1 MTVGINPPMIEA
13 KRRII
18 KEKLGELGHIDLH
31 QLPTDCFLSPPA
43 KPHYVICLIDAC
55 SRLAWAEVVAA
66 KKALPVMFKAL
77 KMINTLHPRY
87 GVVFTDILSDNG
99 AEFAA
104 RAHPNEHPFE
114 AMLLE
119 LGVRHRYT
127 RPYHPWTTDVIDK
140 WFFAGSELF
149 SSRARATAWRRA
161 GREAQALPR
170 SLHRRPSVAAPV
182 RACLGPR
189 GFQPATKRAYAVSAC
204 STHLRS

>member
-1 MTVGINPPMIEA
+1 MIEA

-18 KEKLGELGHIDLH
+18 KEKLGELGHIDLR

-127 RPYHPWTTDVIDK
+127 RPYRPQTPDVIDK
-140 WFFAGSELF
+140 CRQVFFC
-149 SSRARATAWRRA
+149 WI
-161 GREAQALPR
+161 
-170 SLHRRPSVAAPV
+170 
-182 RACLGPR
+182 
-189 GFQPATKRAYAVSAC
+189 
-204 STHLRS
+204 

>member
-1 MTVGINPPMIEA
+1 MIEA

-18 KEKLGELGHIDLH
+18 KEKLGELGHIDLR

-127 RPYHPWTTDVIDK
+127 RPYRPQTPDVIDK
-140 WFFAGSELF
+140 CPFLLDLSYFPPAHGRPRGEEQGARRKPC
-149 SSRARATAWRRA
+149 RAAFIVA
-161 GREAQALPR
+161 PR
-170 SLHRRPSVAAPV
+170 LRRPCAPALDHADSN
-182 RACLGPR
+182 RR
-189 GFQPATKRAYAVSAC
+189 RSARTPSRLARPTC
-204 STHLRS
+204 APDRDGS